1 MLTLQPLKGIGM
13 TLKQKTKLTK
23 ILKWLVSAAIAVLLL
38 YLSFRSV
45 KWDEFF
51 NGLKECRFWL
61 VLLSMLASVAAFFLR
76 AARWREIMKPLN
88 KDIRFGETF
97 DGINIGNISNFAF
110 PRAGEFVR
118 CGVISAK
125 GKLRY
130 DKVLGTVVLERSWD
144 ILTLVAILAAFLLIK
159 WKEFGDFAVRQM
171 WNPLS
176 ESLSFSLWWIVAAA
190 ITVCAAAV
198 FIIYKTRNT
207 SRISR
212 KICSII
218 KGGLQGFTSAFK
230 MEKKWKFLLYTA
242 TIWVIYW
249 LMSYLTMLSL
259 PKLETLNAT
268 DAMFLMLVG
277 SIAWVIPV
285 PGGFGSFHIL
295 VSLALTTIYSIEYNE
310 GLAFATLS
318 HEAQALTMIL
328 CGVISIIRIARSNAH
343 RSYQRPSQNP

>member
-1 MLTLQPLKGIGM
+1 MGPELKKKI
-13 TLKQKTKLTK
+13 TKT
-23 ILKWLVSAAIAVLLL
+23 LKWLVSFAIAVLLL

-51 NGLKECRFWL
+51 AGLRECRFWL
-61 VLLSMLASVAAFFLR
+61 ILLSMVASTAAFFLR

-88 KDIRFGETF
+88 KDIGFGETF

-118 CGVISAK
+118 CGVISAT
-125 GKLRY
+125 GKLSY

-144 ILTLVAILAAFLLIK
+144 MLTLFAILAAFLLIK
-159 WKEFGDFAVRQM
+159 WQDFGDFAMQQM
-171 WNPLS
+171 WKPLS

-190 ITVCAAAV
+190 IVLAGAAALL
-198 FIIYKTRNT
+198 IYRTRGTNRV
-207 SRISR
+207 SA

-218 KGGLQGFTSAFK
+218 KGALQGFASAFR
-230 MEKKWKFLLYTA
+230 MEKKWRFLLYTIA
-242 TIWVIYW
+242 IWVIYW

-259 PKLETLNAT
+259 PKLDALNAT
-268 DAMFLMLVG
+268 DAIFLMLIG
-277 SIAWVIPV
+277 SIAWAIPV

-295 VSLALTTIYSIEYNE
+295 VSLALTTIYGTEYNE

-328 CGVISIIRIARSNAH
+328 CGIASLVRIARSNVR
-343 RSYQRPSQNP
+343 RSGR